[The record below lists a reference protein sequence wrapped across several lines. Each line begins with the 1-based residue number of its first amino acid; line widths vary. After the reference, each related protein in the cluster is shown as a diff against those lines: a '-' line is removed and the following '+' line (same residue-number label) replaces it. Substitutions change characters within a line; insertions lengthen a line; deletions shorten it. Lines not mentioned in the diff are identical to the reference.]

1 LREIAIPCSSTWFK
15 PRFSCGVGVWVWV
28 WVCDGAGFGA
38 GFGAGVGFGV
48 GFGVDAGVGVGA
60 GVGVCVSAGVGFGV
74 DGVGGWAA
82 WPGEGVQLKA
92 RLPPTRPSSAAQIKP
107 LRPRPE

>member
-28 WVCDGAGFGA
+28 CVGAGFNAGVDVGAGFGA
-38 GFGAGVGFGV
+38 GFG
-48 GFGVDAGVGVGA
+48 VDAGVDVGA
-60 GVGVCVSAGVGFGV
+60 GVGVCVSAGVGFVV

>member
-1 LREIAIPCSSTWFK
+1 MREIAIPCSSTWFK
-15 PRFSCGVGVWVWV
+15 PRISCGVGIWVWICV
-28 WVCDGAGFGA
+28 GA
-38 GFGAGVGFGV
+38 

-60 GVGVCVSAGVGFGV
+60 GVGVCVCAGFGFGV